1 MVDHETRSTI
11 AEKLDPERAV
21 RVIRN
26 IGQIETDFFHAAG
39 HLSERMMAEAFLS
52 IEKVVKDPWLLIENE
67 WATQVIAPE
76 WKMARGVGTGDMWLE
91 VSEIS
96 ADEEGIEH
104 TWLAAATK
112 TVPSM
117 LCIAVVFRRGLQ
129 SHAQALIRDDK
140 VVAPLWEK
148 GFARDE
154 ENATLLLP
162 VHVPAEKLAQGF
174 EKNDLTSAVAPF
186 GKAMAQAVAAKP
198 ALDGLLE
205 QVRAA
210 AKSK

>member
-1 MVDHETRSTI
+1 MDHETRTEI
-11 AEKLDPERAV
+11 AQKLDPERAA

-39 HLSERMMAEAFLS
+39 HLSERMMAEAFVA
-52 IEKVVKDPWLLIENE
+52 IEKVVKAPWLLIENE
-67 WATQVIAPE
+67 WATQVVAPE

-104 TWLAAATK
+104 TWLAAATQ
-112 TVPSM
+112 TVPSL
-117 LCIAVVFRRGLQ
+117 LCVALVFRRGLQ
-129 SHAQALIRDDK
+129 ANAQALIRDDK

-154 ENATLLLP
+154 DEASLFLP
-162 VHVPAEKLAQGF
+162 IHVPAEKLAQGF
-174 EKNDLTSAVAPF
+174 EKNDLAPAVSPF
-186 GKAMAQAVAAKP
+186 SKAMAQALAAKP
-198 ALDGLLE
+198 ALDTLLE

>member
-1 MVDHETRSTI
+1 MDHETRTEI
-11 AEKLDPERAV
+11 AQKLDPERAA

-39 HLSERMMAEAFLS
+39 HLSERMMTEAFLS
-52 IEKVVKDPWLLIENE
+52 IEKVVKAPWLLVENE
-67 WATQVIAPE
+67 WATQVVAPE

-96 ADEEGIEH
+96 ADEEGVEH

-129 SHAQALIRDDK
+129 SHAQTLIRDDK

-154 ENATLLLP
+154 ENASLFLP

-174 EKNDLTSAVAPF
+174 EKNDLTSAVATF
-186 GKAMAQAVAAKP
+186 GKAMAQALAAKS
-198 ALDGLLE
+198 ALDALLE
-205 QVRAA
+205 LVRAA